1 MNRLDR
7 RLTLLRAKRLGT
19 FDRNQ
24 YVQEQADRARTARRV
39 RTRLRRMSPV
49 VLVTPRWSES
59 HPFLDDIATDLLI
72 GSPSVDCRTL
82 NMGLLSGL
90 TVHQSWAW
98 LVAAITEFCGVHL
111 EGPAWQAV
119 SRHGFRHVMNQLMD
133 AAQEGPPR
141 CLMLHN
147 LEHIPIEALEDLIS
161 VFDEYRGALD
171 EPPEFNLLLAGSVR
185 ADHIQ
190 VDGAGAA
197 LFLPDFTAPEA
208 VEALVERVGPLER
221 HRLLSV
227 IARIGGVPSVIEAV
241 AAGGE
246 SVLSELVVD
255 PDSIWRLLGRLANEI
270 RSSFDLI
277 SANDELFARM
287 ELLAQS
293 GPLPCDPILDPQL
306 NLSGLTQRTP
316 LRHGQRTTIRAAVF
330 AELALSA

>member
-24 YVQEQADRARTARRV
+24 YVHEQANRARAARCV

-59 HPFLDDIATDLLI
+59 HPFLDDLATDLLI

-82 NMGLLSGL
+82 NRELLAGL

-98 LVAAITEFCGVHL
+98 LVAATTEFCGVRL

-119 SRHGFRHVMNQLMD
+119 SRHGFRHVMNQLMA
-133 AAQEGPPR
+133 AAQEGPTR

-147 LEHIPIEALEDLIS
+147 LEYIPVEALEDLIS
-161 VFDEYRGALD
+161 VFEEYRGGLD
-171 EPPEFNLLLAGSVR
+171 EPAKFNLLLAGSVK
-185 ADHIQ
+185 ANHIQ
-190 VDGAGAA
+190 VEGAGNP
-197 LFLPDFTAPEA
+197 LFLPDFTDPEA

-221 HRLLSV
+221 HRLRSV
-227 IARIGGVPSVIEAV
+227 VARIGGVPSVIETI

-246 SVLSELVVD
+246 SVLSELVAN

-287 ELLAQS
+287 ELLAKS

-306 NLSGLTQRTP
+306 NLAGLTHRIP